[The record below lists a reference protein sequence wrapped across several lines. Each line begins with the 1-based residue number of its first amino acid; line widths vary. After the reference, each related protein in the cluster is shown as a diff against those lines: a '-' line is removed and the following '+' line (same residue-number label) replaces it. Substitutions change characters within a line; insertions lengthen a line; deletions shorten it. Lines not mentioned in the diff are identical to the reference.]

1 MDALCLKFLVST
13 ADLFQVDQQNNVN
26 HFNGSIKLFLHF
38 KMSEKKGSCQYIKI
52 TNPEM
57 SKNITLKVENG
68 WNSVNIYDL
77 VISNED
83 VKFLNESLFIRLA
96 IVSEKDC
103 LIESDQN
110 KNDVNTQSTTDI
122 SILYLSS
129 SRDKKPL
136 LDVIYNPDLNEED
149 SNKNLPPVK
158 QKRDSEVDILK
169 NICKVPL
176 SLKEECC
183 LIQYYI
189 EFRSLFSHKFIL
201 KPLGFH
207 ANYCFGKCFSKGK
220 IYL

>member
-1 MDALCLKFLVST
+1 MQNSNYWFILEIYRCKFNQNSKVKQMDALCLKFLVST
-13 ADLFQVDQQNNVN
+13 ADLFQVVQQNNVN

-96 IVSEKDC
+96 IGSEKDC

-110 KNDVNTQSTTDI
+110 KNDVN
-122 SILYLSS
+122 
-129 SRDKKPL
+129 
-136 LDVIYNPDLNEED
+136 IYK
-149 SNKNLPPVK
+149 S
-158 QKRDSEVDILK
+158 
-169 NICKVPL
+169 
-176 SLKEECC
+176 
-183 LIQYYI
+183 YI
-189 EFRSLFSHKFIL
+189 TFVV
-201 KPLGFH
+201 
-207 ANYCFGKCFSKGK
+207 
-220 IYL
+220 